1 VLVEDMAARDVG
13 ELRRRFP
20 GSVARSRVM
29 MYSRRTYLT
38 YVALVGTALVAAYL
52 LTRG

>member
-1 VLVEDMAARDVG
+1 
-13 ELRRRFP
+13 
-20 GSVARSRVM
+20 

-38 YVALVGTALVAAYL
+38 YVALVATALVAAYL